1 MGTSEGAGQVWREV
15 RTTVTR
21 EDCVICSQRKDSFIH
36 WHQLVLR
43 AETKVC
49 IATLYHDKVLG
60 IQRRCSYL
68 PPVAHKATEDSRG
81 EDGGLIQNVPKGL
94 PVTIVYWQVLHV
106 DGNLR
111 LDWLHKETQE
121 GTGARLLLS
130 QSLHIGSKNTRDRVQ
145 GFSNLFSLLCL
156 LTSLNSWL

>member
-1 MGTSEGAGQVWREV
+1 M
-15 RTTVTR
+15 
-21 EDCVICSQRKDSFIH
+21 H

-43 AETKVC
+43 AENKVR

-60 IQRRCSYL
+60 IRRRCSYL
-68 PPVAHKATEDSRG
+68 PPVAHMATEDSRG
-81 EDGGLIQNVPKGL
+81 EDGGLVQNVPKGL
-94 PVTIVYWQVLHV
+94 AVTIVYWQVLHV

-130 QSLHIGSKNTRDRVQ
+130 QSLHISSKNTRDRMR
-145 GFSNLFSLLCL
+145 GFSNLFSLFRL